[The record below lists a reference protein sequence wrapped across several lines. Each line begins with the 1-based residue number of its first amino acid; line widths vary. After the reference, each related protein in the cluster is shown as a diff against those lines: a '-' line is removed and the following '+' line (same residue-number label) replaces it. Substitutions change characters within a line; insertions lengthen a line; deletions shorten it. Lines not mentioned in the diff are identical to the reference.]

1 MIQSSALP
9 KHVQLTE
16 MLIREIVAGHITD
29 GSRLPPERRMA
40 SDLGVAVGT
49 LRKALAEL
57 EAKGLLERR
66 QGSGNYVRAR
76 PMVESVYSFF
86 RLELADGGGL
96 PTAKVIDVV
105 KLRKP
110 VDAPYFGPGNAAH
123 CIRRLRSLDTLP
135 VAIEEIWLD
144 DRFIDRIRSR
154 DLPDSLYF
162 FYKKTLGLVISRIE
176 DRVTVR
182 IVPAWAPPEYPMQPG
197 APAGF
202 IERISWAQDGQP
214 AEYSRTWFHPGLA
227 RYTNRLQ

>member
-1 MIQSSALP
+1 MIQSNALP
-9 KHVQLTE
+9 KHIQLAE
-16 MLIREIVAGHITD
+16 MLIREIVAGHISD
-29 GSRLPPERRMA
+29 GARLPAERRMA
-40 SDLGVAVGT
+40 EELGVSVGT
-49 LRKALAEL
+49 LRKALADL
-57 EAKGLLERR
+57 QNKGLLERR

-86 RLELADGGGL
+86 RLELAEGGGM

-110 VDAPYFGPGNAAH
+110 ADAPYFGPGMAAH
-123 CIRRLRSLDTLP
+123 CIRRMRSLDKLP
-135 VAIEEIWLD
+135 IAIEEIWLD
-144 DRFIDRIRSR
+144 DRFIDRLRSR

-182 IVPAWAPPEYPMQPG
+182 MVPDWAPAESPMRPG
-197 APAGF
+197 EPAGF
-202 IERISWAQDGQP
+202 IERVSWGQDGEP